1 MSKDY
6 LDALVNS
13 GANVSITMTPSELR
27 DFAEDIARTVAERIS
42 AQTVDAI
49 KDAMGDTM
57 KYCTTD
63 EAVRDYNIK
72 LPTLKS
78 WVAKRIII
86 PLKRGGKNIFLREDL
101 VRLTA
106 QKIG

>member
-6 LDALVNS
+6 LDALVAT

-27 DFAEDIARTVAERIS
+27 DFAEDIARSVAERMS

-49 KDAMGDTM
+49 KDAMGDSM
-57 KYCTTD
+57 KYCTTE
-63 EAVRDYNIK
+63 EAVRDFGIK

-78 WVAKRIII
+78 WVAKKVVI
-86 PLKRGGKNIFLREDL
+86 PLKRGGKNIYKREDL
-101 VRLTA
+101 VRLT
-106 QKIG
+106 QKKID

>member
-6 LDALVNS
+6 LDALVAT

-57 KYCTTD
+57 KYCTTE
-63 EAVRDYNIK
+63 EAVREFNIK

-78 WVAKRIII
+78 WVAKKVII
-86 PLKRGGKNIFLREDL
+86 PLKRGGKNIYLREDL
-101 VRLTA
+101 VRLTRK
-106 QKIG
+106 KIG

>member
-6 LDALVNS
+6 LDALVAT

-27 DFAEDIARTVAERIS
+27 DFAEDIARAVAERMS

-57 KYCTTD
+57 KYCTTE
-63 EAVRDYNIK
+63 EAIRDFDIK
-72 LPTLKS
+72 LPTLNS
-78 WVAKRIII
+78 WIAKGLIMPHKKGR
-86 PLKRGGKNIFLREDL
+86 KNIFLREDL
-101 VRLTA
+101 VRMTRK
-106 QKIG
+106 KIG

>member
-1 MSKDY
+1 MSKDMIE
-6 LDALVNS
+6 ALTQA
-13 GANVSITMTPSELR
+13 GANITITLTTEELR
-27 DFAEDIARTVAERIS
+27 DFAEDIARTVAERVS

-63 EAVRDYNIK
+63 EAVREFNIK

-78 WVAKRIII
+78 WVAKKYIA
-86 PLKRGGKNIFLREDL
+86 PLKRGGKNIYLREDL
-101 VRLTA
+101 VRMT
-106 QKIG
+106 QKKIG

>member
-6 LDALVNS
+6 LDALVAT

-27 DFAEDIARTVAERIS
+27 DFAEDIARTVAERVS

-57 KYCTTD
+57 KYCTTE
-63 EAVRDYNIK
+63 EAVTEYNI
-72 LPTLKS
+72 PISTLNY
-78 WVAKRIII
+78 WIAKGYVHPMKKGR
-86 PLKRGGKNIFLREDL
+86 KNMYSREEL
-101 VRLTA
+101 AKVCA
-106 QKIG
+106 KKI

>member
-6 LDALVNS
+6 LDALVAT

-27 DFAEDIARTVAERIS
+27 DFAEDIARAVAERMS

-57 KYCTTD
+57 KYCTTE
-63 EAVRDYNIK
+63 EAIK
-72 LPTLKS
+72 EFKIKKPTLNS
-78 WVAKRIII
+78 WIAKGLLV
-86 PLKRGGKNIFLREDL
+86 PLKKGRLNRYLREDL
-101 VRLTA
+101 VRLTQ

>member
-27 DFAEDIARTVAERIS
+27 DFAEDIARTVADRIS
-42 AQTVDAI
+42 TQTVDAI

-57 KYCTTD
+57 KYCTTE
-63 EAVRDYNIK
+63 EAVRDFDIK
-72 LPTLKS
+72 LPTLNS
-78 WVAKRIII
+78 WVAKNMITPMKKGR
-86 PLKRGGKNIFLREDL
+86 KNIFLREDL
-101 VRLTA
+101 IRLTRK
-106 QKIG
+106 KIG

>member
-6 LDALVNS
+6 LDALVAT

-27 DFAEDIARTVAERIS
+27 DFAEDIARTVAERMS

-57 KYCTTD
+57 KYCTTE
-63 EAVRDYNIK
+63 EAIAEYGIK
-72 LPTLKS
+72 RPTLNS
-78 WVAKRIII
+78 WIAKGLLV
-86 PLKRGGKNIFLREDL
+86 PLKKGRLNRYLREDL
-101 VRLTA
+101 VRLTQ